1 MVSVNNKSN
10 FQTNLTHALL
20 VGKNCT
26 FCLWNCLELLAV
38 FHEKIKT
45 NINLI
50 SIKLMHLKNIS
61 IIIKTVLYSS
71 FEFENFVES
80 QSSQ

>member
-1 MVSVNNKSN
+1 M
-10 FQTNLTHALL
+10 HYLL
-20 VGKNCT
+20 EKNCT
-26 FCLWNCLELLAV
+26 FCPGNCLELLAV

-45 NINLI
+45 NIHLI

-61 IIIKTVLYSS
+61 IIIKAVLYSP

>member
-1 MVSVNNKSN
+1 MVPVNNKSIKMSK
-10 FQTNLTHALL
+10 LIWWKELYIL
-20 VGKNCT
+20 PWK
-26 FCLWNCLELLAV
+26 CLELLAV

-45 NINLI
+45 NIHLI
-50 SIKLMHLKNIS
+50 SIKLMHLKTIN

-80 QSSQ
+80 HSSQ